1 MSFEQIYA
9 AYHLFKKAA
18 GSLPFSC
25 HEVLQRNFSKCYRKL
40 AKLCFLF
47 FTKNTKQLMRM
58 TVNVPTVHLYE
69 KVMQISNLN
78 NPKT

>member
-40 AKLCFLF
+40 AKLCLF
-47 FTKNTKQLMRM
+47 FTKNTKQQLMRM
-58 TVNVPTVHLYE
+58 TVNVPVHLYE